1 MNYMNRRKGHY
12 AGNCIHSEVNARRVD
27 RRCAGRDYRSG
38 PAYGLLIDKHG
49 NVVLDKDGKPIRK
62 EVI

>member
-12 AGNCIHSEVNARRVD
+12 AGNCIHSKVNARRVD
-27 RRCAGRDYRSG
+27 RRSAGKAYRSG
-38 PAYGLLIDKHG
+38 PACRLYIDEHG
-49 NVVLDKDGKPIRK
+49 NVALGRDGKPIRK